1 MRADSAS
8 TPSTAPDTGSV
19 PAKETNPAMTAARS
33 SWRCVQARDREAW
46 LDLMADDIVME
57 DPIGIAPTNPDG
69 RGIRGKAAVA
79 AFWDAS
85 MSKMDIHID
94 THESFAA
101 ANESAHRMTLTT
113 TFPNGGGMTVN
124 GIFTYRVDER
134 GKLTNLRG
142 YWSLDEAEIRPP
154 R

>member
-1 MRADSAS
+1 MSSPQTASAADPKARQ
-8 TPSTAPDTGSV
+8 
-19 PAKETNPAMTAARS
+19 PAKDTNPAMTAARS
-33 SWRCVQARDREAW
+33 SWRCVQAKDREAW
-46 LDLMADDIVME
+46 LDLMADDIVIE

-69 RGIRGKAAVA
+69 QGIRGKTAVA
-79 AFWDAS
+79 AFWDGSIA
-85 MSKMDIHID
+85 KMDVRIE

-101 ANESAHRMTLTT
+101 GSESAHRMTLTT
-113 TFPNGGGMTVN
+113 TFPNGGGMQVD